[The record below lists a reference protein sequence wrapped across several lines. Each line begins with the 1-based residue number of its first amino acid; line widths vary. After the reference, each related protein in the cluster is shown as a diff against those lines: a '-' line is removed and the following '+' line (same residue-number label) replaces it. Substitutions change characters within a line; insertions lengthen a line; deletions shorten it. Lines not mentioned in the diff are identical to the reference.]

1 MSAISDEE
9 ILDNKEEN
17 DEFEDELGAENMEDV
32 TVATPKE
39 KKPEPEK
46 KLKPHEQ
53 IKPDYTKGF
62 LPSQEETGDQAPLV
76 VVVQG
81 SKNVGFFAD
90 ISFLIFSFRF
100 LLVWEVDSHKI
111 FG

>member
-1 MSAISDEE
+1 MSAISDDE

-17 DEFEDELGAENMEDV
+17 DEFEDDIGEENVED
-32 TVATPKE
+32 ATAAPSKE
-39 KKPEPEK
+39 KKPEPQK

-81 SKNVGFFAD
+81 SKNVCFANTG
-90 ISFLIFSFRF
+90 IF
-100 LLVWEVDSHKI
+100 
-111 FG
+111 

>member
-17 DEFEDELGAENMEDV
+17 DEFEDELGEENVEDV
-32 TVATPKE
+32 TVAPPKE

-81 SKNVGFFAD
+81 SKNVGIVAKKT
-90 ISFLIFSFRF
+90 FLIFFS
-100 LLVWEVDSHKI
+100 I
-111 FG
+111 FISLGSRLS